1 MRFFAPSATRHPKQS
16 TLNNLG
22 FLFDSLGEK
31 DKALDYYGQA
41 LPILRAIEN
50 KRLEAVT
57 LNNIGYVYDS
67 LDDKQKALEYYK
79 QALPVL
85 RASGDR
91 FKEAVTIN
99 NIGLVYHSLGQLDK
113 ALDYFTQ
120 ALKLRQSIGD
130 RPGLAV
136 TNGDIGMVHDALG
149 QNRKALDYY
158 IESLRLSQFIEDHAV
173 EASTLRRIALLEEK
187 RGNLSKARA
196 SIEAALVIVESLRT
210 KITSQDLRAS
220 YFASVQE
227 QFETY
232 ISILMRMHRKY
243 PTKGY
248 DALALKASERARARS
263 MLEMLAEARADI
275 RQGVAP
281 ALLARER
288 LLQQKLRQA
297 AEKQA
302 RFFTERRTFEQI
314 TAFKK
319 EAESPL
325 YEYQQVEAEI
335 RLASP
340 RYAALTQPIPLG
352 VREIQQQTLDQ
363 NTILLEYALGDKKSF
378 LWAVTPTS
386 LKSFELP
393 PRAEIETAAKL
404 VYALLTA
411 RNKQIKFETA
421 QEKSSRIERADK
433 EFETAAS
440 RLSLML
446 LGPVASALGNKRLLI
461 IGDGVLDYIP
471 FAALPIANNQAAG
484 KYQPL
489 IVDHEVVSL
498 PSASTLALL
507 RREMAGRKLAEKTL
521 AVIADPVFDKD
532 DARVNQEVGQSQVGE
547 HIQRLPF
554 TRLEAEA
561 ILALVPEAQSKKA
574 LDFEA
579 NRETV
584 INPELGKYRFVH
596 FATHGILD
604 SQNPELSGL
613 VLSLVNRDGK
623 DIDGFLWAHEVF
635 NLHLPV
641 EMVVLSGCR
650 TGLGKEIRGEGLV
663 GLTRGF
669 MYAGAKRVVVS
680 LWDISDESS
689 AELMTQFYKSML
701 GKERL
706 GPVAALREAQ
716 LAVWKNRRW
725 QAPYYWA
732 AFVIQGET
740 N

>member
-1 MRFFAPSATRHPKQS
+1 VFQPASAAADVENLDRRLAGSLIDRPLDQGPESLFFMLAV
-16 TLNNLG
+16 
-22 FLFDSLGEK
+22 DSCAESVFFK
-31 DKALDYYGQA
+31 
-41 LPILRAIEN
+41 IV
-50 KRLEAVT
+50 RL
-57 LNNIGYVYDS
+57 S
-67 LDDKQKALEYYK
+67 
-79 QALPVL
+79 
-85 RASGDR
+85 
-91 FKEAVTIN
+91 
-99 NIGLVYHSLGQLDK
+99 
-113 ALDYFTQ
+113 
-120 ALKLRQSIGD
+120 QSIGD

-149 QNRKALDYY
+149 QNRRALDYY
-158 IESLRLSQFIEDHAV
+158 IESLRFSQFIEDHAV

-187 RGNLSKARA
+187 RGNLSKALT

-232 ISILMRMHRKY
+232 ISILMRMHRKF

-248 DALALKASERARARS
+248 DALALRASERARARS

-302 RFFTERRTFEQI
+302 RFFSERRTIEQI

-325 YEYQQVEAEI
+325 NEYQQVEAEI

-340 RYAALTQPIPLG
+340 RYAALTQPVPLSL
-352 VREIQQQTLDQ
+352 REIQQQALDQ
-363 NTILLEYALGDKKSF
+363 NTLLLEYALGDKKSF
-378 LWAVTPTS
+378 LWAVTPS
-386 LKSFELP
+386 DVKSFELP
-393 PRAEIETAAKL
+393 PRAGIEAAAKL
-404 VYALLTA
+404 VYTLLTA

-421 QEKSSRIERADK
+421 EEKSSRIKKADK

-440 RLSLML
+440 QLSLML
-446 LGPVASALGNKRLLI
+446 LGPVASGLGTKRLLI

-471 FAALPIANNQAAG
+471 FAALPIANNQSAG

-489 IVDHEVVSL
+489 MIDHEVVSL
-498 PSASTLALL
+498 PSASTLAVL
-507 RREMAGRKLAEKTL
+507 RREMAGRKMAEKSL
-521 AVIADPVFDKD
+521 AVFADPVFDRN
-532 DARVNQEVGQSQVGE
+532 DARVNQEVGKSQVSQ

-561 ILALVPEAQSKKA
+561 ILALVQETESKKA

-584 INPELGKYRFVH
+584 LNPELGKYRFVH

-613 VLSLVNRDGK
+613 VLSLVDRDGK

-689 AELMTQFYKSML
+689 AELMTQFYKRML
-701 GKERL
+701 GNERL

-716 LAVWKNRRW
+716 LAVWKNQRW